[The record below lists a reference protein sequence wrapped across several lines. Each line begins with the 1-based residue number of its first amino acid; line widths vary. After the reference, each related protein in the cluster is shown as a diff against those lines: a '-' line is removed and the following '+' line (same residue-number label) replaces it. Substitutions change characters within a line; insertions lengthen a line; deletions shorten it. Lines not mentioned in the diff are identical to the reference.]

1 MSSTIQQPFL
11 TQDQQNEIAM
21 YVNSYRAKHQAPP
34 MIWDETIARYAQQW
48 SYNLISKNIFEHS
61 GSTIYGENLAF
72 YQGYG
77 SDTMILI
84 KKAID
89 MWYNEVNL
97 YDFNSPGFSKGT
109 GHFTCLV
116 WKNSSKFG
124 MGFSINTSNNSVDI
138 TMNTSPPGNVIGQ
151 FQDNVLPIAAAPE
164 PIPFPTPTPTPTPN
178 PIPNPNPTPV
188 PVPEPSYNKHIIISG
203 IYNIIHLIQTNQ
215 PKKYILN
222 SIYNFLK
229 TIGHMNF

>member
-1 MSSTIQQPFL
+1 
-11 TQDQQNEIAM
+11 
-21 YVNSYRAKHQAPP
+21 
-34 MIWDETIARYAQQW
+34 
-48 SYNLISKNIFEHS
+48 
-61 GSTIYGENLAF
+61 
-72 YQGYG
+72 
-77 SDTMILI
+77 MILI

-109 GHFTCLV
+109 GHFTFLV

-138 TMNTSPPGNVIGQ
+138 TMKTSPPGNVIGQ

-164 PIPFPTPTPTPTPN
+164 PIPFPTPTPTPN

-215 PKKYILN
+215 PKVTII
-222 SIYNFLK
+222 SAIYNLIK
-229 TIGHMNF
+229 LINNMTGL